1 MGGRGAGSASSGKK
15 AGGGGVSEDML
26 KSAWNLGYNPITSG
40 NNQGWY
46 DQVKTI
52 DERYQYQVKP
62 WFADKENLGDDF
74 NGAPVFGV
82 LKETEKAVY
91 AMVANGV
98 KGGGYTSRRTL
109 WIPKSQLLARE
120 TPEAPVYKNGKL
132 TNPGVLKVSDYDSL
146 SASFKE
152 ANGFHDNRSSIY
164 REGSFNKY
172 WGKEK
177 KTGRTASDWW

>member
-1 MGGRGAGSASSGKK
+1 MGGRGAGSASSKK
-15 AGGGGVSEDML
+15 VGAGGGGADML
-26 KSAWNLGYNPITSG
+26 KAAQELGYHPITSG
-40 NNQGWY
+40 ATAGWY
-46 DQVKTI
+46 DQVKTL
-52 DERYQYQVKP
+52 DERYQYQDKP

-74 NGAPVFGV
+74 NGAPLFGV

-98 KGGGYTSRRTL
+98 KGGGNTSRRTL

-132 TNPGVLKVSDYDSL
+132 TNPGILKVSDYDSL
-146 SASFKE
+146 AAAFRE
-152 ANGFHDNRSSIY
+152 ANGFHENRSSIY

-177 KTGRTASDWW
+177 KKGRTGSDWW